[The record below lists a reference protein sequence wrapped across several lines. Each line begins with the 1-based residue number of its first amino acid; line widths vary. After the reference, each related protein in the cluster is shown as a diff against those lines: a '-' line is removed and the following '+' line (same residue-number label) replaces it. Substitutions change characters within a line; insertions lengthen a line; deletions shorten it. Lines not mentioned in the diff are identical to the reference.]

1 MKTVLLIGADG
12 ARLGDFPL
20 EEAKNIAKKE
30 GMDLQLVSAKNNVY
44 KITDIGKQRYE
55 AKQRKKQQAQQKR
68 THKVKEVQLRPLI
81 EQHDLDVKSKR
92 VGEFLNKGLKTKVV
106 MRFKGRQMA
115 NTKSAERKM
124 ADFIAQFTEQ
134 ELATMDKP
142 PKFEGRNL
150 VVFLTPNKGK
160 K

>member
-12 ARLGDFPL
+12 KRLGDYTIEDAREL
-20 EEAKNIAKKE
+20 AKKE
-30 GMDLQLVSAKNNVY
+30 GKDLQLVSAKNNVY
-44 KITDIGKQRYE
+44 KIADIGKQRYQ

-68 THKVKEVQLRPLI
+68 THKIKEVQIRPLI
-81 EQHDLDVKSKR
+81 EQHDLDVKSRR
-92 VGEFLNKGLKTKVV
+92 VLGFLSKGLKTKVV

-124 ADFIAQFTEQ
+124 SDFVAQFTEQ
-134 ELATMDKP
+134 ELATIDRP

-150 VVFLTPNKGK
+150 VVFLTPSKDK